1 MSENAKTDAIND
13 GQNLFRDFFENHA
26 DKIKTII
33 SDQCEGLTLTDENIK
48 SVTEF
53 TINRYNDSKK
63 NNFEEFQNGV
73 GPSVVV
79 DTLKDDNQKTFFDAD
94 LTVKTIPATA
104 FNDLYKWTMMPVIR
118 EMELKKA
125 GSEGDPNNSCLVTFG
140 VDLRDP
146 TMLKK
151 IQTDTELRENIFNAL
166 NGLKDRVFDETHF
179 NNCLKIAGKEHI
191 LDAEKANI
199 TERPLVDGKVLYNGI
214 ESPENYTNN
223 LSLDEINR
231 WRKAE
236 YWENYLDL
244 DVNKVNIHFFT
255 KESSDN
261 TTQIFIEATGP
272 WHKVTWLETSMMQ
285 CVYETVLRKQLADAN
300 VPYNVW
306 LCDALLRTA
315 MSIALTKNN
324 TEINTMKGALFTG
337 RRTGGFLFL
346 ILQNLMYET
355 HFSQFN
361 PIENG
366 VGKSL
371 GSSSCDAL
379 LILDNLNCRKN
390 KDKFP
395 IQPAGTHAHE
405 LSMVNSALY
414 PELDLIVPGATQII
428 GHYLYYK
435 LSMLPKK
442 LEDDK
447 VIPAGPIPALPDT
460 IGTNVFLNA
469 ARTILIKDKD
479 KEKEFMKSFFDLFN
493 DESNPSAFRQD
504 SGELQTFKERVKKC
518 GYDNDNIKHG
528 MMASEIEV
536 VDSLFKAKENG
547 YKYFG
552 AGGFYG
558 DSAKVWTHPKAAS
571 NSMAVKAIR
580 VLTSDNNYAINKT
593 GNLETTKFISD
604 CNSVKV
610 AQLIQEYNKS
620 ADVENIFAFPIK
632 TGDKENNK
640 ECLASTKL
648 AIDHN
653 TSDLTKTLKILQ
665 AQSIQKKYNDAMQN
679 NCTERHNIVLDINE
693 MVIET
698 SDDIAGT
705 NSNQNLGGKRRR
717 TRKRSKRTKRCS
729 QRKQKRSQRKRTR
742 RSRR

>member
-1 MSENAKTDAIND
+1 MNEKAKTDAINE
-13 GQNLFRDFFENHA
+13 GQKLFRDFFENHA
-26 DKIKTII
+26 DKIANII
-33 SDQCEGLTLTDENIK
+33 SNQCVSKLTDENIK

-118 EMELKKA
+118 KMELKKA

-151 IQTDTELRENIFNAL
+151 IQTDTELRENIFKAL
-166 NGLKDRVFDETHF
+166 NGLTQRNFDKTHF
-179 NNCLKIAGKEHI
+179 NDCLNIAGKEHI
-191 LDAEKANI
+191 LDADKANI
-199 TERPLVDGKVLYNGI
+199 TNRPLVDGKVLYNGI
-214 ESPENYTNN
+214 EKPEKPENFSNN
-223 LSLDEINR
+223 LSLDGINQ

-236 YWENYLDL
+236 NWEPDIL

-255 KESSDN
+255 KESNDD
-261 TTQIFIEATGP
+261 TRQIFIEATGP

-315 MSIALTKNN
+315 MSIALTKDN
-324 TEINTMKGALFTG
+324 TKINTMKGALFTG

-355 HFSQFN
+355 YFSHFN
-361 PIENG
+361 PETNIE
-366 VGKSL
+366 GKSL

-379 LILDNLNCRKN
+379 LILDNLKYR
-390 KDKFP
+390 KDKSP

-414 PELDLIVPGATQII
+414 PKLDLIVPGATQII

-469 ARTILIKDKD
+469 AKTILIKDKD
-479 KEKEFMKSFFDLFN
+479 KEKEFMKSFFDLIN
-493 DESNPSAFRQD
+493 DKSNASAFRQD
-504 SGELQTFKERVKKC
+504 SGELKTFKERVTKC
-518 GYDNDNIKHG
+518 GYDINHNKHG

-536 VDSLFKAKENG
+536 VDSLFKAQENG
-547 YKYFG
+547 YKNFG

-558 DSAKVWTHPKAAS
+558 DSAKVWTHPEAAS

-580 VLTSDNNYAINKT
+580 VLTSDNNYTIIKKDK
-593 GNLETTKFISD
+593 LDTTKFISD
-604 CNSVKV
+604 CDDNKDNVLR
-610 AQLIQEYNKS
+610 LIEEYNAS

-632 TGDKENNK
+632 TGDKENGK
-640 ECLASTKL
+640 ECEESTKL

-653 TSDLTKTLKILQ
+653 TSVLTKRLKILQ
-665 AQSIQKKYNDAMQN
+665 AQSIQKKYNDAIQN
-679 NCTERHNIVLDINE
+679 NFTERHNIVLDINDME
-693 MVIET
+693 IKT
-698 SDDIAGT
+698 SDDMEIKSKQT
-705 NSNQNLGGKRRR
+705 RGGKRRR
-717 TRKRSKRTKRCS
+717 TRKRSKRTKRRS
-729 QRKQKRSQRKRTR
+729 QLKQKRSQRKRTR